1 MMKKATV
8 KKSMMYTVDLTKI
21 DGDGAFPCPKCGS
34 IISPDDESEEVYQ
47 IVETKVKNDELAELM
62 LTCNK
67 CGITIKLV
75 GFLSQPEDKPKS
87 SKNRLELLF
96 HFKSPTYNSKNY
108 PQDDAIKKT
117 IKNRTQIFRIFTY

>member
-1 MMKKATV
+1 MMKKEAV
-8 KKSMMYTVDLTKI
+8 KKSVTYTIDLVKI

-67 CGITIKLV
+67 CGSTIKLV
-75 GFLSQPEDKPKS
+75 GFLSPPEDK
-87 SKNRLELLF
+87 
-96 HFKSPTYNSKNY
+96 T
-108 PQDDAIKKT
+108 
-117 IKNRTQIFRIFTY
+117 